1 MPPAPRSRRS
11 LLAGLCLAL
20 AATMPATAQQAPAA
34 TLSTEAEIAAEFA
47 SVPCDNSARLDATR
61 ALFERMGAPAD
72 AIRIDHHDDVDN
84 LVVVKPGTSTEI
96 LVVGAHYDKVAKGCG
111 AIDNWTGVVAL
122 AHLYR
127 TLRQFAP
134 AKTLVFVAF
143 GREEHGLVGSRAMT
157 SAIPDDRVA
166 SYCAMVNLDSL
177 GLAAP
182 QVADNMSSKAMVAFA
197 ESVAKELQVPFGH
210 ARIGGANSDSTPFVK
225 RGIPALTL
233 HGLDSNGLRVL
244 HSPRDQAERVNA
256 TSVYLGYRLA
266 LAMLARLDQAPCTAQ
281 RDD

>member
-1 MPPAPRSRRS
+1 MAQS
-11 LLAGLCLAL
+11 
-20 AATMPATAQQAPAA
+20 ATQQAPTAA
-34 TLSTEAEIAAEFA
+34 LSSEADIAAEFA

-72 AIRIDHHDDVDN
+72 AIRIDRHGDVDN
-84 LVVVKPGTSTEI
+84 LVVVKPGASADT

-157 SAIPDDRVA
+157 AAIPDDQVA
-166 SYCAMVNLDSL
+166 RYCAMVNLDSL

-182 QVADNMSSKAMVAFA
+182 QVADNMSSQAMVAFA
-197 ESVAKELQVPFGH
+197 EAVAKELQVPFGH

-233 HGLDSNGLRVL
+233 HGLDSNGLRLL
-244 HSPRDQAERVNA
+244 HSPRDQAAKVNP

-281 RDD
+281 RGG